1 MLPHPL
7 KNFETQKYYQNE
19 HKFNGV
25 FSRNFLPK
33 VKNEAYVINFDE
45 YKSVG
50 THWVSLYTNCSKVIY
65 LGSFWVKHITKEK
78 FKKIKGNKNI
88 TSQQT
93 FK

>member
-19 HKFNGV
+19 HEFNGV

-50 THWVSLYTNCSKVIY
+50 TH
-65 LGSFWVKHITKEK
+65 
-78 FKKIKGNKNI
+78 
-88 TSQQT
+88 
-93 FK
+93 